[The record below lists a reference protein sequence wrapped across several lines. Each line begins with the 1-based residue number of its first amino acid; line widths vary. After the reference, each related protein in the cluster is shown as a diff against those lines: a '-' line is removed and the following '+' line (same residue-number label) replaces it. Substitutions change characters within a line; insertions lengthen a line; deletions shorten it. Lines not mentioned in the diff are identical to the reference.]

1 MPLLLNASAGF
12 ALEANATANRA
23 TAIVPDVWVSLS
35 DNDELPKDVAHCVV
49 SIDRYTELAAG
60 AITKPG
66 GLVLGPSDD
75 VTRAKPYVDELK
87 LICIDFPVF
96 TDGRGYS
103 HARIL
108 RKRFGYTGELRAIG
122 DIRADQLLFMQRTG
136 INTYL
141 FDEAPD
147 EALIAELNTRYK
159 HNYQPSY
166 PLPHPSVHIGQ

>member
-1 MPLLLNASAGF
+1 MPLLLKASAGF
-12 ALEANATANRA
+12 ALEANANANRA
-23 TAIVPDVWVSLS
+23 TAIIPDTWVSLS
-35 DNDELPKDVAHCVV
+35 DNDELPEDVTQCVV

-60 AITKPG
+60 ATTQPG
-66 GLVLGPSDD
+66 GLLLGPSDD
-75 VTRAKPYVDELK
+75 VTRAKPYIDELK

-108 RKRFGYTGELRAIG
+108 RKRFGYTGELRAVG
-122 DIRADQLLFMQRTG
+122 DIRVDQLLFMQRTG

-141 FDEAPD
+141 FDDAPD
-147 EALIAELNTRYK
+147 EALITELNTRYK

-166 PLPHPSVHIGQ
+166 PLSHQSAHSRQ